1 MPKTRLLFVCTGNTD
16 RSPTAEKLFDHHR
29 HYTARSCGIAPLAH
43 IPVSDELLEWSDYII
58 CMEEPHRFV
67 LLNRY
72 PAAQDKTIFVLDI
85 PDLYEKDE
93 PELVEKLKVKLRE
106 VAGIEV

>member
-1 MPKTRLLFVCTGNTD
+1 MARTRLLFVCTGNTD
-16 RSPTAEKLFDHHR
+16 RSPTAEKLFDQHDG
-29 HYTARSCGIAPLAH
+29 YTARSCGIAPLAH

-93 PELVEKLKVKLRE
+93 PELVEKLRVKLRE
-106 VAGIEV
+106 VTGLEV

>member
-1 MPKTRLLFVCTGNTD
+1 MAKTRLLFVCTGNTD
-16 RSPTAEKLFDHHR
+16 RSPTAEILFDQHE

-43 IPVSDELLEWSDYII
+43 IPVSDELLEWADYVI

-72 PAAQDKTIFVLDI
+72 PAAQDKPFYVLDI
-85 PDLYEKDE
+85 PDLYQKDE
-93 PELVEKLKVKLRE
+93 PELVEKLKGKLRE
-106 VAGIEV
+106 VAGVEV